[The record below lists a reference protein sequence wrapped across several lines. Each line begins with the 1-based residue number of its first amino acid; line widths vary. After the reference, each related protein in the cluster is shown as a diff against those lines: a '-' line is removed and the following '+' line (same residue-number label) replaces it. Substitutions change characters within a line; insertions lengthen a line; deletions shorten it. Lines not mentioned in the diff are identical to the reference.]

1 MSNTSQSDHARET
14 RPQTG
19 RPDLEPGETVT
30 FSKALTAE
38 DVRRFAGLTGD
49 TDGVHL
55 DDAFAARTRFEGPI
69 VHETLLSGLISTAI
83 ARLPGLP
90 ISLRHDLEFLGPA
103 HPGEPLRAVCKIVE
117 EVDEQMYRLRTSVT
131 NQADDVLVNGEVIVL
146 IDARPETDDT
156 GSS

>member
-19 RPDLEPGETVT
+19 RPDLEPGETIT

-38 DVRRFAGLTGD
+38 DVRRFARLTGD
-49 TDGVHL
+49 TDGVYL
-55 DDAFAARTRFEGPI
+55 DDAFAARTRFEGRI
-69 VHETLLSGLISTAI
+69 VHEPLLSGLINTAI

-90 ISLRHDLEFLGPA
+90 ISLRQDLEFLAPA
-103 HPGEPLRAVCKIVE
+103 HPGEPLTAVCEIVE
-117 EVDEQMYRLRTSVT
+117 DVGEHIYRLRTSVKNET
-131 NQADDVLVNGEVIVL
+131 GDVLVDGEVMLL

-156 GSS
+156 DSS